1 VLSSQPFQ
9 HMTTTQLMTEPS
21 QNPLQRLLTIA
32 QTLASFALLSAVGAG
47 IYALLRQGYLR
58 FYSRFA
64 TTPEDVGVT
73 QLQMLAGLVRSWR
86 AGLAV
91 VASLLLLI
99 AVLFFISGHAGQT
112 WVAIVVG
119 LVAGGVAVAALVG
132 VLQIPARFEKAVEKV
147 QAGQPIV
154 SSAIPLIAVQAFPA
168 DLAWMGDKPAPAE
181 LRCSHTLMYLGHA
194 NGRALL
200 YDYHD
205 GTTWT
210 VSEDTIVIR
219 VRTRPSTPA
228 MPDSTCGA
236 KNSPNP

>member
-1 VLSSQPFQ
+1 
-9 HMTTTQLMTEPS
+9 MIEPS
-21 QNPLQRLLTIA
+21 QNPLQRLLAIA
-32 QTLASFALLSAVGAG
+32 QTLASFALLPAVGAG

-73 QLQMLAGLVRSWR
+73 QLQMLAGFVRSWR
-86 AGLAV
+86 ADLAV

-99 AVLFFISGHAGQT
+99 AASFLISGHGRRT
-112 WVAIVVG
+112 CVAIVVG
-119 LVAGGVAVAALVG
+119 MVASVVAIVALVG
-132 VLQIPARFEKAVEKV
+132 LLQIPARFEKTVEKV

-154 SSAIPLIAVQAFPA
+154 SSAIPLISVQAFPA
-168 DLAWMGDKPAPAE
+168 DLSWIGDKPGPAG
-181 LRCSHTLMYLGHA
+181 LRCSRTLIYLGHA

-210 VSEDTIVIR
+210 VSEDSVVIR
-219 VRTRPSTPA
+219 VRTRPSVPA
-228 MPDSTCGA
+228 IPDSTCGA
-236 KNSPNP
+236 KNSPKS